1 MTDRIPVMHNDII
14 TEDFI
19 ASMHDYAYL
28 LNQQYPR
35 KAILKI
41 IGDRYMLNAFQRI
54 LLNRGI
60 FPDKAVHSRIEKT
73 TDDITGGEIHI
84 DAYNVLFT
92 ISNYLLGRIV
102 FISNDLFL
110 RDAGEVYGKLHKDPV
125 FSRSLDLLVDY
136 LCKMKPGRVEF
147 YIDKPVSFS
156 AELARSVREILT
168 QKGIS
173 GGASLEKN
181 PDAMLIRLNNGI
193 AATSDSDILDET
205 DMPVT
210 DLAHLVLKD
219 RFSLNLPDLGSL
231 LS

>member
-1 MTDRIPVMHNDII
+1 MHNDII
-14 TEDFI
+14 TQEFI
-19 ASMHDYAYL
+19 ASMRDYAYL
-28 LNQQYPR
+28 LNQKYPR

-41 IGDRYMLNAFQRI
+41 VGDRYMLNTFQRI
-54 LLNRGI
+54 LLSRGI
-60 FPDKAVHSRIEKT
+60 FPDTAVQTRIDKSI
-73 TDDITGGEIHI
+73 DNIAGADIYI

-136 LCKMKPGRVEF
+136 LDKIQPVRVEF

-156 AELARSVREILT
+156 AELARSVREILSG
-168 QKGIS
+168 KGIL
-173 GGASLEKN
+173 GDASLEKN
-181 PDAMLIRLNNGI
+181 PDAVLIRLDTGI
-193 AATSDSDILDET
+193 VATSDSDILDET
-205 DMPVT
+205 GRPVT

-219 RFSLNLPDLGSL
+219 RFSLNLPDLGRL